1 MEDKVELYTGK
12 QVKELLKI
20 SESTYRTILKNYR
33 DYILVRKGNKN
44 LDLYP
49 YETVE
54 VFSTIYRLRKMGL
67 TKSEIVKDIKKTPSY
82 LESRVKNGI
91 VKENKDLVEILSSDN
106 VPELVNEFV
115 SRISSTKKEI
125 KSLRRTLDK
134 RTENYQKEI
143 GDLETK
149 LKDSETRSNE
159 TITKMLKTVWK
170 LEEELKEYK
179 NRTLF
184 ERLKGLFKF

>member
-1 MEDKVELYTGK
+1 MEDKIELYTGK

-54 VFSTIYRLRKMGL
+54 VFSTIYRLRNMGL

-91 VKENKDLVEILSSDN
+91 VKENKDLVEILSSDT

-125 KSLRRTLDK
+125 NSLRKTLDK
-134 RTENYQKEI
+134 RTETYQKEI

-159 TITKMLKTVWK
+159 TISKMLKTVWK

>member
-91 VKENKDLVEILSSDN
+91 VKENKDLVEILGSDN

-179 NRTLF
+179 NRTIF

>member
-1 MEDKVELYTGK
+1 MEDKIELYTGK

-91 VKENKDLVEILSSDN
+91 VKENKDLVEILGSDN

-143 GDLETK
+143 GDLEKEAGINEPNISLTK
-149 LKDSETRSNE
+149 QEKLNVKRNE
-159 TITKMLKTVWK
+159 REAFM
-170 LEEELKEYK
+170 
-179 NRTLF
+179 F
-184 ERLKGLFKF
+184 

>member
-91 VKENKDLVEILSSDN
+91 VKENKDLVEILGSDN

-159 TITKMLKTVWK
+159 TISKMLKTVWK